1 MVQNSITLVSIAI
14 ILIPYGLWIPL
25 VLFLSTLPALFIT
38 VRYDRL
44 YLDWWKQTTASR
56 RWAQYYDMV
65 LTHASIAAEVRL
77 FGLGKYFKTNYQQ
90 LRERLRTERLNISR
104 RQGLAQLGGGLL
116 AGLMTL
122 ITLLWMLWQTV
133 QGLFTLGDLA
143 LFYQAFDRG
152 QRLMRSLLGNLGQI
166 YSNTLFLGN
175 LFEFLDLEPDVSDPE
190 KPVPAPVFLK
200 EGICFR
206 GVSFSYPGS
215 ERLVLQDFDFEIPAG
230 KVVAIVGANG
240 AGKTTLGKLICR
252 FYDPEDGQIEL
263 DGCNIR
269 NFAVA
274 DLRRQLTVMF
284 QFPVTYVANAAEN
297 IAYGDLSMKLDSDQV
312 ELAARRAG
320 SHEVI
325 SRLPEG
331 YKTMLGKW
339 FDKGTELSGG
349 EWQRIALARA
359 FYRQA
364 PIMILDEPTSQMDS
378 WTEIDWFDRFRD
390 LTQGRTALIITHR
403 FTTAKRADVI
413 HVMDQGKIIESGSHE
428 ELLIRDGLYAQ
439 SWQAQMRESVSQTD
453 PMLEY

>member
-1 MVQNSITLVSIAI
+1 
-14 ILIPYGLWIPL
+14 
-25 VLFLSTLPALFIT
+25 
-38 VRYDRL
+38 
-44 YLDWWKQTTASR
+44 
-56 RWAQYYDMV
+56 
-65 LTHASIAAEVRL
+65 
-77 FGLGKYFKTNYQQ
+77 
-90 LRERLRTERLNISR
+90 
-104 RQGLAQLGGGLL
+104 
-116 AGLMTL
+116 
-122 ITLLWMLWQTV
+122 
-133 QGLFTLGDLA
+133 
-143 LFYQAFDRG
+143 
-152 QRLMRSLLGNLGQI
+152 
-166 YSNTLFLGN
+166 
-175 LFEFLDLEPDVSDPE
+175 
-190 KPVPAPVFLK
+190 
-200 EGICFR
+200 
-206 GVSFSYPGS
+206 
-215 ERLVLQDFDFEIPAG
+215 
-230 KVVAIVGANG
+230 
-240 AGKTTLGKLICR
+240 
-252 FYDPEDGQIEL
+252 
-263 DGCNIR
+263 
-269 NFAVA
+269 
-274 DLRRQLTVMF
+274 MF